1 MDKPQPTTLT
11 PKASRTWEQLED
23 FVRAHVQQF
32 IQALLEEEVTELL
45 GRTKSARRE
54 AVDAA
59 PGYRNGYGKPRRLTL
74 TSGTITIRRPRVR
87 DLNERFVSRVLPL
100 FKRQT
105 KEVGEML
112 PQLYLHGLALGDFE
126 LALRGLLGDGAPLS
140 PASLLRLKTR
150 WQAEYETWKTR
161 QLDDL
166 EVVYIWADGL
176 YVKAGLEDTKAAL
189 LVMIGALSNGQ
200 KVVLAVESG
209 QRESK
214 ESWGMMLRDLRKRG
228 LKPWRCTI
236 ADGHL
241 GLWAALG
248 EQYPTLAERR
258 CWNHKIVNVLD
269 AMPKKYQAETRSLL
283 CTMPYAET
291 QAACE
296 ALRAEFTTRYRK
308 LAPKAIERLADDW
321 ERLVT
326 FYQFPREHW
335 PHLRTTNVV
344 ESPFATV
351 RLRTTAAKRFKRV
364 ENATALIWKLLQ
376 VAESTFRR
384 LKGAELLPAVYA
396 GAQYVNGRG
405 QRLPTQPHLAA

>member
-1 MDKPQPTTLT
+1 
-11 PKASRTWEQLED
+11 
-23 FVRAHVQQF
+23 VG
-32 IQALLEEEVTELL
+32 ELL
-45 GRTKSARRE
+45 
-54 AVDAA
+54 
-59 PGYRNGYGKPRRLTL
+59 PR
-74 TSGTITIRRPRVR
+74 
-87 DLNERFVSRVLPL
+87 
-100 FKRQT
+100 
-105 KEVGEML
+105 
-112 PQLYLHGLALGDFE
+112 LYLHGLALGDFE

-140 PASLLRLKTR
+140 PASLLRLKAQ
-150 WQAEYETWKTR
+150 WQGEYETWKR
-161 QLDDL
+161 RRLDDL

-189 LVMIGALSNGQ
+189 LVMIGVLTNGQ
-200 KVVLAVESG
+200 KGILAVESG

-214 ESWGMMLRDLRKRG
+214 ESWGASLRDLRRRG

-248 EQYPTLAERR
+248 EQYPQLAEQR
-258 CWNHKIVNVLD
+258 CWNHRITNALD
-269 AMPKKYQAETRSLL
+269 AMPKKYQAEARSLL
-283 CTMPYAET
+283 CAMPYTET

-296 ALRAEFTTRYRK
+296 SLRAEFTTRYRK
-308 LAPKAIERLADDW
+308 LAPKAGERLADDR

-335 PHLRTTNVV
+335 PHLRTSNVV

-351 RLRTTAAKRFKRV
+351 RLRTTAAKRFKKV
-364 ENATALIWKLLQ
+364 ENATALIWKVLQ

-396 GAQYVNGRG
+396 GTRYVEGVARTLHSRP
-405 QRLPTQPHLAA
+405 QLAA

>member
-1 MDKPQPTTLT
+1 MEKPQPTTLE
-11 PKASRTWEQLED
+11 PKASRTWERLED
-23 FVRAHVQQF
+23 FVREHVQRF

-45 GRTKSARRE
+45 GRRKSARRE

-74 TSGTITIRRPRVR
+74 TSGTITVRRPRVR

-105 KEVGEML
+105 KEVGELL

-140 PASLLRLKTR
+140 PASLLRLKTQ
-150 WQAEYETWKTR
+150 WQLEYETWKR
-161 QLDDL
+161 RRLDNL
-166 EVVYIWADGL
+166 EIVYLWADGL
-176 YVKAGLEDTKAAL
+176 YVKAGLEDTRAAL
-189 LVMIGALSNGQ
+189 LVMVGVLTNGQ

-236 ADGHL
+236 ADGAL

-248 EQYPTLAERR
+248 EQYPTLAEQR
-258 CWNHKIVNVLD
+258 CWNHRIVNVLD
-269 AMPKKYQAETRSLL
+269 AMPKKYQAEARSLL

-296 ALRAEFTTRYRK
+296 TLRAQFATRYRK
-308 LAPKAIERLADDW
+308 LAPKAVERLADDW

-351 RLRTTAAKRFKRV
+351 RLRTTAAKRFKKV
-364 ENATALIWKLLQ
+364 ENAMALIWKILR
-376 VAESTFRR
+376 VAESTFRK

-396 GAQYVNGRG
+396 GTRYVDGVERTTNSR
-405 QRLPTQPHLAA
+405 QQLAA

>member
-1 MDKPQPTTLT
+1 MEKLYPTTSE
-11 PKASRTWEQLED
+11 PQASRTWERLEE
-23 FVRAHVQQF
+23 FVRENVQRF

-45 GRTKSARRE
+45 GRTKSARR
-54 AVDAA
+54 DALDPA
-59 PGYRNGYGKPRRLTL
+59 PGYCNGYGKPRHLTL
-74 TSGTITIRRPRVR
+74 TSGTITVRRPHVR

-105 KEVGEML
+105 KEVGELL

-126 LALRGLLGDGAPLS
+126 LALRGLLGEGAPLS
-140 PASLLRLKTR
+140 PASMLRLKTQ
-150 WQAEYETWKTR
+150 WQAEYEAWKQR
-161 QLDDL
+161 RLDDL
-166 EVVYIWADGL
+166 EVVYLWADGL

-189 LVMIGALSNGQ
+189 LVIIGVLTNGQ
-200 KVVLAVESG
+200 KVILAVESG

-214 ESWGMMLRDLRKRG
+214 ESWGMILRDLRKRG

-248 EQYPTLAERR
+248 EQYPQLAEQR
-258 CWNHKIVNVLD
+258 CWNHRILNILD
-269 AMPKKYQAETRSLL
+269 AMPKKYHAEARSLL
-283 CTMPYAET
+283 GAMPYAET

-308 LAPKAIERLADDW
+308 LTPKAVERLADDW

-351 RLRTTAAKRFKRV
+351 RLRTTAAKRFKKV
-364 ENATALIWKLLQ
+364 ENATALIWKMLQ

-384 LKGAELLPAVYA
+384 LKGAERLPAVYA
-396 GAQYVNGRG
+396 GEQYRDGMKPTLSPR
-405 QRLPTQPHLAA
+405 QRLAA